1 MVKPPPAE
9 AGGRPSRRLDGGDEA
24 KLLQRFH
31 AIVEPDLFDD
41 LSALETQ
48 YRRSSEVH
56 LATCRHRQR
65 PNEEIA
71 RRGTGMCAAAFP
83 ATNDVVAFGD
93 QIRGAPEVEIGEG
106 LAEIGHEGFDVIT
119 AASWLVQQVVEQHIR
134 GSDLVDDGEVA
145 GLSPEACEPATNNGL
160 VVLFDGH
167 DAFLVFELMVEW
179 KERGSSLPSD

>member
-9 AGGRPSRRLDGGDEA
+9 AGGRPSHRLDGGDEA

-41 LSALETQ
+41 LSVLETQ

-71 RRGTGMCAAAFP
+71 KRGTGMCAAAFP
-83 ATNDVVAFGD
+83 AANDVVAFGD
-93 QIRGAPEVEIGEG
+93 RSAMPQKLRSEKAFWKSVMKALMSSRPR
-106 LAEIGHEGFDVIT
+106 
-119 AASWLVQQVVEQHIR
+119 R
-134 GSDLVDDGEVA
+134 GSCSE
-145 GLSPEACEPATNNGL
+145 
-160 VVLFDGH
+160 
-167 DAFLVFELMVEW
+167 
-179 KERGSSLPSD
+179 